1 MMQRSGSELISAG
14 AMVLC
19 AVLMGFNYE
28 LFIFPNAFAPAGL
41 NGLATMVQ
49 YLFHFSIGY
58 FSVLINIPL
67 LLIAWRRVDKVF
79 ARRTLIFVL
88 SFSATTLLLRNMDF
102 SAVAYHT
109 ETGTSA
115 ILGPVAA
122 GVINGAIYTVVLRSN
137 GSTGGTDI
145 LAALIRSRHPEA
157 SLVWLIFAL
166 NAVVAAISYFVYGY
180 KFEPVILCLIYC
192 YLSSRISNDLL
203 KMGNK
208 ALKFEIVT
216 DDAKTLGQVL
226 MSELHHG
233 VTLLHA
239 VGMYSSKEKDML
251 ICVVNRHQV
260 VDFHNILARFPGSFA
275 YVSDVNETMGEFRR
289 ARKYEIK

>member
-1 MMQRSGSELISAG
+1 MQQKTGAYPRSAL

-19 AVLMGFNYE
+19 AVLMGINYE

-41 NGLATMVQ
+41 NGLATMAQ
-49 YLFHFSIGY
+49 YLFHFSFSY
-58 FSVLINIPL
+58 FSVLINLPL
-67 LLIAWRRVDKVF
+67 LLLAWRKVDRVF

-88 SFSATTLLLRNMDF
+88 SFSVTTLLLNRLDF
-102 SAVAYHT
+102 SAVAFHT
-109 ETGTSA
+109 ENGSSA

-122 GVINGAIYTVVLRSN
+122 GVINGAIYTLVLRNN

-145 LAALIRSRHPEA
+145 LAALIRARHPEV
-157 SLVWLIFAL
+157 SLVWIIFAL
-166 NAVVAAISYFVYGY
+166 NAVVAAISYFVYGC

-192 YLSSRISNDLL
+192 YLSSRISNDLM
-203 KMGNK
+203 KMGDK
-208 ALKFEIVT
+208 ALKFEIIT
-216 DDAKTLGQVL
+216 DDAEALGHAL
-226 MSELHHG
+226 MEELHHG

-239 VGMYSSKEKDML
+239 EGMYSNREKNML

-275 YVSDVNETMGEFRR
+275 YVSDVNETMGNFHR
-289 ARKYEIK
+289 ARKDK